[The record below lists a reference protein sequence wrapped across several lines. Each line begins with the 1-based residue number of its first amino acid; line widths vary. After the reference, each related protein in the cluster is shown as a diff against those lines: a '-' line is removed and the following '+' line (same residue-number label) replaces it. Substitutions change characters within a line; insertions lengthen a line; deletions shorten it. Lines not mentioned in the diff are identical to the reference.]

1 MNKTDTVPSAIDL
14 PVKWGEWSETSNYI
28 RLFMNMFNK
37 CLLSTYYVPKMFVSK
52 KWGPAVNTAGT
63 RPCLHGAYI
72 LMDVAIDLL
81 VIRMRIRKEKHRA
94 TA

>member
-1 MNKTDTVPSAIDL
+1 
-14 PVKWGEWSETSNYI
+14 
-28 RLFMNMFNK
+28 MFTEH
-37 CLLSTYYVPKMFVSK
+37 LLCAKDVRKQEM
-52 KWGPAVNTAGT
+52 GPAVNTAGT